1 MKIPLGNLVD
11 CSMRDTFGGSMSTKL
26 IWFLATFCLAYPLDQ
41 LTKRWIVSSF
51 YYGENWTVIP
61 GFFDLTH
68 VRNPG
73 GAFSFLAHGPSEYRL
88 AFFLGAGAIAV
99 ALLLVFYRRLPAD
112 TRLAAAALGT
122 ILGGALGN
130 LTDRVVYGEVI
141 DWLDF
146 HIATYTWPTFN
157 VADSCIVVG
166 VCILI
171 LEVFLNPEGDAEDER
186 MPQRE
191 QSSA

>member
-1 MKIPLGNLVD
+1 MTPKQ
-11 CSMRDTFGGSMSTKL
+11 
-26 IWFLATFCLAYPLDQ
+26 IWFLATFAIAYPLDQ
-41 LTKRWIVSSF
+41 ITKRAIVSNL
-51 YYGENWTVIP
+51 YYGEHWTVIP

-73 GAFSFLAHGPSEYRL
+73 GAFSLLASGSSDYRL
-88 AFFLGAGAIAV
+88 AFFLGAGAVAV
-99 ALLLVFYRRLPAD
+99 ALLLVFYRRLPSD
-112 TRLAAAALGT
+112 VVLAAAALGT

-146 HIATYTWPTFN
+146 HVASYTWPTFN

-166 VCILI
+166 VAVLI
-171 LEVFLNPEGDAEDER
+171 LEVFLNPEEEPAAGEKQGEELIAD
-186 MPQRE
+186 RE
-191 QSSA
+191 QTSA